1 MARKNTVRRYPPVDY
16 YDVTAVERWLERM
29 ALNGLFLVRVERLF
43 AHFTREAPRPARY
56 QAEPLNTR
64 NPISSREQMDYYASC
79 GWVYVDTVMKLYRI
93 YRADDP
99 ETEELHTDPVVLAA
113 AMEDVTRRQR
123 GALLLCLSTLVFL
136 ALIYA
141 ASLLLPPS
149 PLLFLLQSGGV
160 QGLLVLANLLLLL
173 TSCRSI
179 WGLHTLQ
186 RRLGAGE
193 APRRDDAHFCR
204 ARRANL
210 GVRLAATALI
220 ACFLAADG
228 YSLSQRWSSRPV
240 EPMVLSL
247 TELEGTD
254 IHVDATARHSWSLL
268 GEHCTTVQILP
279 RADDGAFSRLDAYLF
294 RLNLPFLAGPL
305 LRELED
311 RYGGGEAQILL
322 LHDGPYVACLV
333 YDGPGELGRFAAR
346 SARWSLGD

>member
-56 QAEPLNTR
+56 RAEPLNTR

-141 ASLLLPPS
+141 ASLLLHPS

-228 YSLSQRWSSRPV
+228 
-240 EPMVLSL
+240 
-247 TELEGTD
+247 
-254 IHVDATARHSWSLL
+254 
-268 GEHCTTVQILP
+268 
-279 RADDGAFSRLDAYLF
+279 
-294 RLNLPFLAGPL
+294 
-305 LRELED
+305 
-311 RYGGGEAQILL
+311 
-322 LHDGPYVACLV
+322 
-333 YDGPGELGRFAAR
+333 
-346 SARWSLGD
+346 